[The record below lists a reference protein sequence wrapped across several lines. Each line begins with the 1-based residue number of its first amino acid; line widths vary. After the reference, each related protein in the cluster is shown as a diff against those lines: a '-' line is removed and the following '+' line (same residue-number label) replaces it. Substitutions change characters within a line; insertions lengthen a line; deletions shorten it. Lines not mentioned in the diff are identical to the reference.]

1 MDPDQDLLDR
11 LDRREGPG
19 AYANIM
25 LAGVLAALAGLVTY
39 FTLEMELRLNGEI
52 AIDAAILVF
61 IGSGLLLAIS
71 HFRLR

>member
-39 FTLEMELRLNGEI
+39 FTLEMELRLSGEI

-61 IGSGLLLAIS
+61 IGSALLLAIS

>member
-11 LDRREGPG
+11 LDRQEGPG
-19 AYANIM
+19 AYASM
-25 LAGVLAALAGLVTY
+25 LLAGGLAALAGLITY
-39 FTLEMELRLNGEI
+39 FTLKMELRLSGEI

-61 IGSGLLLAIS
+61 IGSALVLAIS

>member
-11 LDRREGPG
+11 LDRQERPG
-19 AYANIM
+19 AYASVM
-25 LAGVLAALAGLVTY
+25 LAGSLAALAGLVAY
-39 FTLEMELRLNGEI
+39 FTLKMELRVSGEV

-61 IGSGLLLAIS
+61 IGSAVLLAIS